1 MSFINLGGGNARGV
15 EYIGYYMNKYAN
27 KNNGGTK
34 RMASSDCLGDI
45 HEKSHK
51 DAEGYGKKYIESVKG
66 KETSAA
72 IAELSHFDVDSIAY
86 LEKYNFPSLYIFT
99 SCNGVP
105 RYMNIFKDWAFKII
119 TWCKLDPTPFCH
131 NSFYPD
137 CEYMLYFHKGT
148 KNGRIWNN
156 KLRPTSVYKQYY
168 ISSKQEGIL
177 DNGNEKVHPTMKPLQ
192 LLSDKMQISS
202 NKDSVVLDLFGGSGS
217 TMVVAEKLGRE
228 CLMMEYS
235 PKYMNVIIDRM
246 EKLGLKVEKV
256 GHLDFAD
263 TIEKP
268 AERERVATHNNSL
281 ERLSKSINN
290 EV

>member
-1 MSFINLGGGNARGV
+1 MSSINLGGGNARGV
-15 EYIGYYMNKYAN
+15 EYIGYYMQKYAH

-34 RMASSDCLGDI
+34 KMASLDFSKYGSERDG
-45 HEKSHK
+45 EMHK
-51 DAEGYGKKYIESVKG
+51 DYAKKYAEAGTGKK
-66 KETSAA
+66 TSAA
-72 IAELSHFDVDSIAY
+72 IAELSNFDVDSIAY

-105 RYMNIFKDWAFKII
+105 RYINIFKDWAFKII

-131 NSFYPD
+131 NNFYPD

-177 DNGNEKVHPTMKPLQ
+177 DNGNERVHPTMKPLQ

-217 TMVVAEKLGRE
+217 TMVVAEQLGRE

-235 PKYMNVIIDRM
+235 PKYMNVILDRM
-246 EKLGLKVEKV
+246 EKLGLKAEKI

-263 TIEKP
+263 NIEKP
-268 AERERVATHNNSL
+268 AERERVITHSNGL
-281 ERLSKSINN
+281 DRLCKS
-290 EV
+290 VHK